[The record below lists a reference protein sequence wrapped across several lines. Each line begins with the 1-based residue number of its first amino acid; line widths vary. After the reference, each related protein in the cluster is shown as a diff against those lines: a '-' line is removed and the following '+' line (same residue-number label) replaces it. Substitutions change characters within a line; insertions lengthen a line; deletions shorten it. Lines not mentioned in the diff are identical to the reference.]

1 MEFYMSEEKP
11 RQFVGKAEFK
21 KGLEGAITNESS
33 ISYVDGA
40 NGKLIYRG
48 YSIDDLCAGGGGY
61 EETAYLLLNGNLPK
75 KAELETFKA
84 DLASRRS
91 IPEDVKNVIS
101 HSAKLGHPMSTLR
114 TAVSMLGS
122 LNPKEFEVTVENN
135 YDIALS
141 LTAQIPTIVAATQ
154 RARKDEPILDP
165 DPSIGLSEDFLRMMT
180 GEMPEART
188 AEVMDMALI
197 MHAEHGMNASTFSA
211 MVTNSSLTDLYSSI
225 IAGIGSL
232 KGPLHGGAN
241 EMTLR
246 TFMEIGDPNSTD
258 EWFADAKDKKI
269 KVMGFGHRVY
279 KAYDP
284 RAVLFDPIA
293 KEFSERAGTGNLYE
307 ISKKLE
313 ALVVADLGGKGI
325 FPNVDFFSGIIYNA
339 MGIDTDMFTPIFA
352 VARISGWT
360 ARILEY
366 LPDNRLFRP
375 RAVYVGD
382 LESSYTPIE
391 DR

>member
-1 MEFYMSEEKP
+1 MAEEKP
-11 RQFVGKAEFK
+11 RQFVGKTEFK

-48 YSIDDLCAGGGGY
+48 FNIDDLCQGGGGY
-61 EETAYLLLNGNLPK
+61 EETAYLLIDGELPTKNQLASFK
-75 KAELETFKA
+75 K
-84 DLASRRS
+84 DLAGRRA
-91 IPEDVKNVIS
+91 IPQPVKDLITQI
-101 HSAKLGHPMSTLR
+101 APKTHPMNSLR
-114 TAVSMLGS
+114 TAVSMLGC
-122 LNPKEFEVTVENN
+122 LNPKEFEVTVDNDL
-135 YDIALS
+135 DIAMS
-141 LTAQIPTIVAATQ
+141 LTAQFPTIVGAIQ
-154 RARKDEPILDP
+154 RARKGEPIVDP
-165 DPSIGLSEDFLRMMT
+165 DPSRSLSDDFMRMMT
-180 GEMPEART
+180 GKDPDART

-197 MHAEHGMNASTFSA
+197 IHAEHGMNASTFSA

-225 IAGIGSL
+225 CAGIGSL

-241 EMTLR
+241 EATLK
-246 TFMEIGDPNSTD
+246 TFNEIGDPAKTE
-258 EWFADAKDKKI
+258 EWFAQAKAKKQ

-279 KAYDP
+279 RAYDP
-284 RAVLFDPIA
+284 RAVIFDPIA
-293 KEFSERAGTGNLYE
+293 KEFAERAGSGHLYE
-307 ISKKLE
+307 VAKKLE

-352 VARISGWT
+352 VARIAGWS

-382 LESSYTPIE
+382 LEAQYIPIGQ
-391 DR
+391 R

>member
-1 MEFYMSEEKP
+1 MAEEKP
-11 RQFVGKAEFK
+11 RQFVGSTEFK

-48 YSIDDLCAGGGGY
+48 YSIDDLCQGGGGY
-61 EETAYLLLNGNLPK
+61 EETAYLLIDGELPK
-75 KAELETFKA
+75 RAQLEAFKK
-84 DLASRRS
+84 DLAGRRA
-91 IPEDVKNVIS
+91 IPQPVKDLITQIAPNT
-101 HSAKLGHPMSTLR
+101 HPMNTLR
-114 TAVSMLGS
+114 TAVSMLGC
-122 LNPKEFEVTVENN
+122 LNPKEFEVTVENDL
-135 YDIALS
+135 DIAMS
-141 LTAQIPTIVAATQ
+141 LTAQIPTIVGATQ
-154 RARKDEPILDP
+154 RVRRGESIIDP
-165 DPSIGLSEDFLRMMT
+165 DPSRSLSEDFMHMMT
-180 GEMPEART
+180 GKDPDPRT

-197 MHAEHGMNASTFSA
+197 IHAEHGMNASTFSA

-225 IAGIGSL
+225 CAGIGSL

-241 EMTLR
+241 EATLK
-246 TFMEIGDPNSTD
+246 TFTEIGDPATTE
-258 EWFADAKDKKI
+258 EWFSAAKAKKQ

-279 KAYDP
+279 RAYDP
-284 RAVLFDPIA
+284 RAVIFDPVA
-293 KEFSERAGTGNLYE
+293 KEFAERAGTGHLYE
-307 ISKKLE
+307 IAKKLE

-325 FPNVDFFSGIIYNA
+325 FPNVDFFSGVIYNA

-352 VARISGWT
+352 VARIAGWS

-382 LESSYTPIE
+382 LEAQYVPIDE
-391 DR
+391 R

>member
-1 MEFYMSEEKP
+1 MAEEKP
-11 RQFVGKAEFK
+11 RQFVGKTEFK
-21 KGLEGAITNESS
+21 KGLEGAITNESA

-48 YSIDDLCAGGGGY
+48 FSIDDLCAGGGGY
-61 EETAYLLLNGNLPK
+61 EETAYLLIDGLLPT
-75 KAELETFKA
+75 KAQLDAFSKDIA
-84 DLASRRS
+84 GRRS
-91 IPEDVKNVIS
+91 IPQEVKDLITQIGP
-101 HSAKLGHPMSTLR
+101 KTHPMNTLR
-114 TAVSMLGS
+114 TAVSMLGC
-122 LNPKEFEVTVENN
+122 LNAKEFEVNVENDL
-135 YDIALS
+135 DIALS
-141 LTAQIPTIVAATQ
+141 LTAQFPTVVAATQ
-154 RARKDEPILDP
+154 RARKGQPILEP
-165 DPSIGLSEDFLRMMT
+165 DPSLGHSEDFMRMMT
-180 GEMPEART
+180 GEKAGART

-197 MHAEHGMNASTFSA
+197 IHAEHGMNASTFSA

-225 IAGIGSL
+225 CAGIGSL

-241 EMTLR
+241 EATLK
-246 TFMEIGDPNSTD
+246 TFMEIADPAKTE
-258 EWFADAKDKKI
+258 EWFAAAKEKKE

-284 RAVLFDPIA
+284 RAVIFDPIA
-293 KEFSERAGTGNLYE
+293 KEFAERADSGHLYE
-307 ISKKLE
+307 IAKKLE

-325 FPNVDFFSGIIYNA
+325 FPNVDFFSGVIYNA

-352 VARISGWT
+352 VARIAGWS

-382 LESSYTPIE
+382 LEASYTPI
-391 DR
+391 DQR

>member
-1 MEFYMSEEKP
+1 MAEEKP
-11 RQFVGKAEFK
+11 RQFVGKTEFK
-21 KGLEGAITNESS
+21 KGLEGAITNESA

-48 YSIDDLCAGGGGY
+48 FSIDDLCAGGGGY
-61 EETAYLLLNGNLPK
+61 EETAYLLIDGLLPTK
-75 KAELETFKA
+75 DQLDAFSKDIAG
-84 DLASRRS
+84 RRS
-91 IPEDVKNVIS
+91 IPQEVKDLITQL
-101 HSAKLGHPMSTLR
+101 APKTHPMNTLR
-114 TAVSMLGS
+114 TAVSMLGC
-122 LNPKEFEVTVENN
+122 LNAKEFEVTVENDL
-135 YDIALS
+135 DIALS
-141 LTAQIPTIVAATQ
+141 LTAQFPTVVGATQ
-154 RARKDEPILDP
+154 RARKGQPIVDP
-165 DPSIGLSEDFLRMMT
+165 DPSLGHSEDFMRMMT
-180 GEMPEART
+180 GEKADART

-197 MHAEHGMNASTFSA
+197 IHAEHGMNASTFSA

-225 IAGIGSL
+225 CAGIGSL

-241 EMTLR
+241 EATLK
-246 TFMEIGDPNSTD
+246 TFIEISDPAKTED
-258 EWFADAKDKKI
+258 WFAAAKEKKQ

-284 RAVLFDPIA
+284 RAVIFDPIA
-293 KEFSERAGTGNLYE
+293 KEFAERAGMAHLYE
-307 ISKKLE
+307 IAKKLE

-325 FPNVDFFSGIIYNA
+325 FPNVDFFSGVIYSA

-352 VARISGWT
+352 VARIAGWS

-382 LESSYTPIE
+382 LEASYTPI
-391 DR
+391 DKR

>member
-1 MEFYMSEEKP
+1 MP
-11 RQFVGKAEFK
+11 GRC
-21 KGLEGAITNESS
+21 

-48 YSIDDLCAGGGGY
+48 FSIDDLCAGGGGY
-61 EETAYLLLNGNLPK
+61 EETAYLLIDGLLPT
-75 KAELETFKA
+75 KAQLDAFSKDVA
-84 DLASRRS
+84 GRRS
-91 IPEDVKNVIS
+91 IPQEVKDLITQ
-101 HSAKLGHPMSTLR
+101 LGPKTHPMNTLR
-114 TAVSMLGS
+114 TAVSMLGC
-122 LNPKEFEVTVENN
+122 LNAKEFEVNVENDL
-135 YDIALS
+135 DIALS
-141 LTAQIPTIVAATQ
+141 LTAQFPTVVAATQ
-154 RARKDEPILDP
+154 RARKGQPILEP
-165 DPSIGLSEDFLRMMT
+165 DPSLGHSEDFMRMMT
-180 GEMPEART
+180 GEKADART

-225 IAGIGSL
+225 CAGIGSL

-241 EMTLR
+241 EATLK
-246 TFMEIGDPNSTD
+246 TFMEIADPAKT
-258 EWFADAKDKKI
+258 EAWFAAAKEKKE

-284 RAVLFDPIA
+284 RAVIFDPIA
-293 KEFSERAGTGNLYE
+293 KEFAERAGSGHLYE
-307 ISKKLE
+307 IAKKLE

-325 FPNVDFFSGIIYNA
+325 FPNVDFFSGLIYNA

-352 VARISGWT
+352 VARIAGWS

-382 LESSYTPIE
+382 LEASYTPI
-391 DR
+391 DQR

>member
-1 MEFYMSEEKP
+1 
-11 RQFVGKAEFK
+11 
-21 KGLEGAITNESS
+21 
-33 ISYVDGA
+33 
-40 NGKLIYRG
+40 
-48 YSIDDLCAGGGGY
+48 
-61 EETAYLLLNGNLPK
+61 
-75 KAELETFKA
+75 
-84 DLASRRS
+84 
-91 IPEDVKNVIS
+91 
-101 HSAKLGHPMSTLR
+101 
-114 TAVSMLGS
+114 
-122 LNPKEFEVTVENN
+122 
-135 YDIALS
+135 
-141 LTAQIPTIVAATQ
+141 
-154 RARKDEPILDP
+154 
-165 DPSIGLSEDFLRMMT
+165 
-180 GEMPEART
+180 
-188 AEVMDMALI
+188 MALI

-246 TFMEIGDPNSTD
+246 TFMEIGDPDSTD
-258 EWFADAKDKKI
+258 EWFAEAKGKKV

-284 RAVLFDPIA
+284 RAVLFDPVA

-313 ALVVADLGGKGI
+313 ALVVADLGGRGI

-382 LESSYTPIE
+382 LESNYTPI
-391 DR
+391 DDF

>member
-1 MEFYMSEEKP
+1 MAKEKP
-11 RQFVGKAEFK
+11 RQFVGKTEFK
-21 KGLEGAITNESS
+21 KGLEGAITNESA

-48 YSIDDLCAGGGGY
+48 FSIDDLCAGGGGF
-61 EETAYLLLNGNLPK
+61 EECAYLLIDGELPT
-75 KAELETFKA
+75 KAQLDAFSK
-84 DLASRRS
+84 DLAARRA
-91 IPEDVKNVIS
+91 IPQEVKDMITL
-101 HSAKLGHPMSTLR
+101 LGPKTHPMNTLR
-114 TAVSMLGS
+114 TAVSMLGC
-122 LNPKEFEVTVENN
+122 LNLNEFEVTVENDL
-135 YDIALS
+135 DIALS
-141 LTAQIPTIVAATQ
+141 LTAQFPTIVGAIQ
-154 RARKDEPILDP
+154 RVRNGKPILDP
-165 DPSIGLSEDFLRMMT
+165 DPSLGHSEDFMRMMT
-180 GEMPEART
+180 GEPADART

-197 MHAEHGMNASTFSA
+197 IHAEHGMNASTFSA

-225 IAGIGSL
+225 CAGIGSL

-241 EMTLR
+241 EATLK
-246 TFMEIGDPNSTD
+246 TFLEIGDPAKTE
-258 EWFADAKDKKI
+258 EWFAASKEKKE

-284 RAVLFDPIA
+284 RAVIFDPIA
-293 KEFSERAGTGNLYE
+293 KEFAERAGAGHLYE
-307 ISKKLE
+307 IAKKLE

-352 VARISGWT
+352 VPRIAGWS

-366 LPDNRLFRP
+366 LPENRLFRP

-382 LESSYTPIE
+382 LEASYTPI
-391 DR
+391 DKR